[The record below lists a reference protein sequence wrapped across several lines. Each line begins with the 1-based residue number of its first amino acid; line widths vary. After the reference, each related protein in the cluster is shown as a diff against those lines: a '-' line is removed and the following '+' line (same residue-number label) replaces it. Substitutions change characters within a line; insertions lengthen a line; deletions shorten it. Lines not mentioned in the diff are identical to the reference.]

1 MGADNCQRP
10 DPTQSVE
17 LRYPRLARRAFW
29 MAPGVGSLAII
40 SSHLWPST
48 FFFGWTRV
56 DLFFVLSGYLITRIV
71 LTHGEG
77 TRFLTRFWARRALR
91 TWPVYYL
98 ALAVVCAAMHWTGK
112 TPTWNALLL
121 HISFSHNICYT
132 WSDKAP
138 SLDPSLLHTWA
149 LAVEEQFYV
158 IWPVV
163 ARLISRRLI
172 TPLITFIILTSVTA
186 RLSGVHAWSSIARCD
201 GLGFGAMLAAIFD
214 GEPRISSRA
223 ARSWLF
229 AAAIFAATGFL
240 VWDSASFSLPIRAAG
255 PALTIFA
262 VNVLFF
268 GLVGLTIHHTG
279 RPPLR
284 PLRCGTLR
292 YVGQISYGVYIFHFL
307 ILEKYEEFRPQT
319 GTAICFD
326 VLALLIC
333 LLVGA
338 LSWELLEK
346 PLSRLKRRLAY
357 ERATEHAL
365 GSV

>member
-1 MGADNCQRP
+1 MVICRGN
-10 DPTQSVE
+10 
-17 LRYPRLARRAFW
+17 LRRDRIPRLGQR
-29 MAPGVGSLAII
+29 
-40 SSHLWPST
+40 
-48 FFFGWTRV
+48 
-56 DLFFVLSGYLITRIV
+56 
-71 LTHGEG
+71 
-77 TRFLTRFWARRALR
+77 
-91 TWPVYYL
+91 
-98 ALAVVCAAMHWTGK
+98 
-112 TPTWNALLL
+112 LLL
-121 HISFSHNICYT
+121 F
-132 WSDKAP
+132 A
-138 SLDPSLLHTWA
+138 DP
-149 LAVEEQFYV
+149 
-158 IWPVV
+158 
-163 ARLISRRLI
+163 R
-172 TPLITFIILTSVTA
+172 
-186 RLSGVHAWSSIARCD
+186 G
-201 GLGFGAMLAAIFD
+201 
-214 GEPRISSRA
+214 
-223 ARSWLF
+223 RSC
-229 AAAIFAATGFL
+229 I
-240 VWDSASFSLPIRAAG
+240 
-255 PALTIFA
+255 TIFA